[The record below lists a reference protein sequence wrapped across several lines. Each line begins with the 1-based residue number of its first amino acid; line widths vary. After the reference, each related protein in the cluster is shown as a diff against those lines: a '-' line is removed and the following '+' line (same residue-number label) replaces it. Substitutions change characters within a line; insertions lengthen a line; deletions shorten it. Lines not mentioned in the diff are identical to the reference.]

1 MEVKVL
7 SHQSRSGQVRTES
20 CVRIGNGAFD
30 AVDRSRAGCRKSA
43 PKESEVVEAECVRLH
58 EGSMCIA
65 ASARRCRS
73 TGVVACVTYERSS
86 SEPRRPDRVRR
97 TRVRRG
103 RYARENRSVV
113 LS

>member
-1 MEVKVL
+1 M
-7 SHQSRSGQVRTES
+7 QQVSPES
-20 CVRIGNGAFD
+20 LEI
-30 AVDRSRAGCRKSA
+30 
-43 PKESEVVEAECVRLH
+43 VEAECVRKH

-73 TGVVACVTYERSS
+73 AGVEDCVTYERSA
-86 SEPRRPDRVRR
+86 SEPRRPGRVRR
-97 TRVRRG
+97 TQVRRG